1 MSYLK
6 TIRATD
12 SNGIRKITSNEKT
25 IYIIIIFGAILTA
38 CSTSQQNKTK
48 YQMEPRILAIGRLGT
63 QEKQYNL
70 LQFSE

>member
-25 IYIIIIFGAILTA
+25 IYIIIIFGATLTA
-38 CSTSQQNKTK
+38 CSTNQQNKTK
-48 YQMEPRILAIGRLGT
+48 QNIKKPPL
-63 QEKQYNL
+63 
-70 LQFSE
+70 